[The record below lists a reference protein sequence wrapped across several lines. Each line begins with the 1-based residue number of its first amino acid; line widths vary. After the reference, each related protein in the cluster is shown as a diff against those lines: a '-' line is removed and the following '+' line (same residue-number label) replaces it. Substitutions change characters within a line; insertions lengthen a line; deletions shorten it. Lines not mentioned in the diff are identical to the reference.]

1 MGTQPNKQ
9 NISIGLVAYVG
20 ASRREPHKSFIPG
33 PKTGDVSCPGEVKR
47 F

>member
-20 ASRREPHKSFIPG
+20 ASRREPHVKAPSPVRKPG
-33 PKTGDVSCPGEVKR
+33 IFHALR
-47 F
+47 R